1 MSSVHTILNISLSLF
16 LILLNL
22 LIFVITGLIEQYR
35 IDWERLKRWQTTLL
49 STSQIMVEYIYIV
62 KSIKV
67 ESIEAKEF
75 DITPVRSLSIDL
87 SVYRIIF
94 DKT

>member
-35 IDWERLKRWQTTLL
+35 ID
-49 STSQIMVEYIYIV
+49 
-62 KSIKV
+62 
-67 ESIEAKEF
+67 
-75 DITPVRSLSIDL
+75 
-87 SVYRIIF
+87 
-94 DKT
+94 